1 METKAWT
8 GFASAKRRNT
18 KLAAT
23 VCAGQPPRA
32 EGFRVQGHFF
42 GDAAAMFRVGRRQVA
57 TRWPRGSFA
66 IPRVSCAPKPN
77 NERTGARRKIGQ
89 AGPLVLADPVRG
101 EVYRIY

>member
-57 TRWPRGSFA
+57 RRWSSRFVRDPQSFL
-66 IPRVSCAPKPN
+66 CPK
-77 NERTGARRKIGQ
+77 TQ
-89 AGPLVLADPVRG
+89 
-101 EVYRIY
+101 